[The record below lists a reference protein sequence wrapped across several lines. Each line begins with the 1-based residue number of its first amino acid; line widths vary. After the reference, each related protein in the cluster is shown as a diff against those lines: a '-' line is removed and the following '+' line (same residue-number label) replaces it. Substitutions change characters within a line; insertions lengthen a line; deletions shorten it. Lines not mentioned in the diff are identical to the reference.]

1 MALRRWL
8 IAAATTLFIL
18 LIAADSPAQVV
29 EAQVEIKG
37 MSCPFCAFGVEKKLS
52 AVKGV
57 AEVGVEMKDGRA
69 DLTAAEGRSI
79 DIAAVPEA
87 VRKAGFTP
95 GTIEIVARGTLVKKG
110 DGVAVRLMGSQ
121 ETLALRT
128 TSRHEG
134 DEARR
139 LADGTTVVEVT
150 GIWHFVED
158 GGQAIEVVSI
168 RRISE

>member
-1 MALRRWL
+1 MEPRKPTLTASVALL
-8 IAAATTLFIL
+8 AL
-18 LIAADSPAQVV
+18 LISGTVSAQVLETRV
-29 EAQVEIKG
+29 EVNG
-37 MSCPFCAFGVEKKLS
+37 MSCPFCAFGVEKKLA

-57 AEVGVEMKDGRA
+57 AEVRVGMKGGHA
-69 DLTAAEGRSI
+69 DLIAVDGESI
-79 DIAAVPEA
+79 DVSMVPEA

-95 GTIEIVARGTLVKKG
+95 GTIEIVARGALVKKG
-110 DGVAVRLMGSQ
+110 DGVAVRLLGSQ

-150 GIWHFVED
+150 GIWHFAED
-158 GGQAIEVVSI
+158 SGQAIEVVSI
-168 RRISE
+168 RTISE